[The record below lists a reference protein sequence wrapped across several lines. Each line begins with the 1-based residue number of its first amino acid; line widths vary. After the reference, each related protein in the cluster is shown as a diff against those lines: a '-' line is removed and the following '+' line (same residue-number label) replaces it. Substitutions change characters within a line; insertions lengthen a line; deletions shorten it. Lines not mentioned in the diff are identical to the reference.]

1 MKNSEVID
9 ILNDLI
15 TKNYDAEEGYK
26 EVAEMTDNPS
36 LKAFFFS
43 RSQQRYDFGH
53 ELKAE
58 IKRLGGDIEKGTSIL
73 ADMHRAWI
81 SLKDAFSSNN
91 EEGALEEAI
100 RGEENA
106 LKNYD
111 EAIKKLSGFEHAFN
125 TVSAQRAKIATAL
138 ADVRTRQKMYEKV

>member
-9 ILNDLI
+9 VLNDLI

-26 EVAEMTDNPS
+26 EVAEMTDDAS
-36 LKAFFFS
+36 LKAFFMS

-58 IKRLGGDIEKGTSIL
+58 IKRLGGEVDKGTSLL

-81 SLKDAFSSNN
+81 SLKDAFTSNDA
-91 EEGALEEAI
+91 EGALEEAV

-106 LKNYD
+106 LKYYD
-111 EAIKKLSGFEHAFN
+111 EAIDKLSGFEHAFAA
-125 TVSAQRAKIATAL
+125 VSSQRAKVATAL
-138 ADVRTRQKMYEKV
+138 ADVKVRQKMYEAV

>member
-9 ILNDLI
+9 VLNNLI
-15 TKNYDAEEGYK
+15 AKNYDAEEGYK

-36 LKAFFFS
+36 LKAYLYS

-53 ELKAE
+53 EIKAE
-58 IKRLGGDIEKGTSIL
+58 IKRLGGEVDKGTTVL

-81 SLKDAFSSNN
+81 KLKDVFSTND
-91 EEGALEEAI
+91 EIALLAEAE

-106 LKNYD
+106 LEEYD
-111 EAIKKLSGFEHAFN
+111 EAIKQLTGFEHAFSV
-125 TVSAQRAKIATAL
+125 VSAQGAKIATAL
-138 ADVRTRQKMYEKV
+138 ADVKIRQKMFAEA